1 MKDLFNDKTILS
13 TFSPVSHTLG
23 CSNVKFKKLNSE
35 VINMAWFEFLQEKGI
50 VMDDWKIKQD
60 YDEYVDGIQLSNRLR
75 KAMLWEES
83 EYYCELQDDK
93 IQNEF
98 IYKLF

>member
-1 MKDLFNDKTILS
+1 
-13 TFSPVSHTLG
+13 
-23 CSNVKFKKLNSE
+23 
-35 VINMAWFEFLQEKGI
+35 MAWFEFLQEKGI